1 MPENEKYPLVSVV
14 MAVYNNMDEKALESA
29 IASVM
34 QQDYENLELL
44 ICDDGSS
51 NNTLQQINRIKKQ
64 YTKIRVFHY

>member
-1 MPENEKYPLVSVV
+1 MEKFMPENEKYPLVSVV

-29 IASVM
+29 IVSVM

-51 NNTLQQINRIKKQ
+51 NNTYSRSIE
-64 YTKIRVFHY
+64 

>member
-14 MAVYNNMDEKALESA
+14 MAVYNNMDEKVLESA

-64 YTKIRVFHY
+64 YTNTCISL